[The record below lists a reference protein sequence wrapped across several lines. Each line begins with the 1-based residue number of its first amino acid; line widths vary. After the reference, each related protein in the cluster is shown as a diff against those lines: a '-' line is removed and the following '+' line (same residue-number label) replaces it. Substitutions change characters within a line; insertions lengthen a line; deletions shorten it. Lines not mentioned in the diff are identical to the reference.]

1 MAKLTYQIT
10 WVDDRNPLSQRTKTY
25 KTKVPAIVQPKTN
38 VPIGDASLH
47 QPGVFAPKA
56 HDCTE
61 HEGRVYKPDMP
72 FVAKCFA
79 HLSDWR
85 KSYARFEASGV
96 APVRRKNRTN
106 PYATLEFDLNV
117 STDTDRQA
125 IVTVYLEPLVNGKDP
140 SCTFS

>member
-1 MAKLTYQIT
+1 MSKLSYRIT
-10 WVDDRNPLSQRTKTY
+10 WVDARDPLFIYTKTY
-25 KTKVPAIVQPKTN
+25 ASMVPAIVQSKTN
-38 VPIGDASLH
+38 VPIGDATLH
-47 QPGVFAPKA
+47 QPGVFAPKV

-61 HEGRVYKPDMP
+61 HEGRFYKPDMS

-106 PYATLEFDLNV
+106 PYTALEFDLNV
-117 STDTDRQA
+117 GTNADRQA
-125 IVTVYLEPLVNGKDP
+125 IVTVYLKPFVNGKDP
-140 SCTFS
+140 IQ